1 MNKTQLKAI
10 AGIINQTSSNDRT
23 RNVFTIENGNAI
35 FTPDGSV
42 AYEMP
47 MSVLYQAEEAYG
59 ITIPDASGSR
69 TVSKVFDEINY
80 KNFINT
86 NLNAKEFLAELK
98 ENYKEI
104 KKLYRQAKEKNL
116 SPKNHTYKIRFNG
129 AIHGYKTS
137 LLIDVL
143 TVLGN
148 KAEIYIDDNKYGNMY
163 IVSDIGRAII
173 CCVMIHSYSKNIEVN
188 KTIED

>member
-35 FTPDGSV
+35 FTPDGIV

-47 MSVLYQAEEAYG
+47 MSVLYQAEETYG
-59 ITIPDASGSR
+59 ITIPDTSGSR

-104 KKLYRQAKEKNL
+104 KKLYRQTKGNDL
-116 SPKNHTYKIRFNG
+116 SPKSH
-129 AIHGYKTS
+129 
-137 LLIDVL
+137 LIKFDSMVQYTHIKRL
-143 TVLGN
+143 
-148 KAEIYIDDNKYGNMY
+148 Y
-163 IVSDIGRAII
+163 
-173 CCVMIHSYSKNIEVN
+173 
-188 KTIED
+188 